1 MTIIAGLHHA
11 PGVGRGGELVQDRLS
26 GLLIPFEEDDGCEA
40 FLKLETQ
47 LNPKPIRKGCV
58 Y

>member
-1 MTIIAGLHHA
+1 MLLVLAGAGSLC
-11 PGVGRGGELVQDRLS
+11 EDRLS
-26 GLLIPFEEDDGCEA
+26 GLLIPFKTDDGCEA

>member
-1 MTIIAGLHHA
+1 MVLLVLAGAESLC
-11 PGVGRGGELVQDRLS
+11 EDRLS
-26 GLLIPFEEDDGCEA
+26 GLLIPFKTDDGWEA

>member
-1 MTIIAGLHHA
+1 MLLVLAGAGNLC
-11 PGVGRGGELVQDRLS
+11 EDWLS
-26 GLLIPFEEDDGCEA
+26 GQLIPFKKDDGWEA

-47 LNPKPIRKGCV
+47 LNPKPIRRGCV